1 MGAVRGKSGRVASD
15 AELGLSVKAGEF
27 ANGVG

>member
-15 AELGLSVKAGEF
+15 AELDLSVKAGEF